1 MERSRVGGKRA
12 GPTAST
18 RGVYKLCQCFCFVCV
33 CVSVCLCV
41 CLSLFCL
48 CLFFSLSSS
57 TRLLAVPLSLF
68 RIYRQSHRWPSALKR
83 STPNPISQ
91 GVCVCVSVCVCVCV
105 LAILFGIDAALTSN
119 AQPPPQRRFLSFVGC
134 APPAISTPCLSASRQ
149 RHRSAVACASTTSCG
164 PSLAQTRQ
172 SSRLHSLPGNALP
185 LCVCVCVCVCAHLYI
200 IIVALVASNHIPRF
214 VIVQWPDFS
223 SPSPQVRRFTLPLF

>member
-57 TRLLAVPLSLF
+57 NRLLAVPLSLF

-119 AQPPPQRRFLSFVGC
+119 AQPPPPTALSLVCWMCATSNLHPVFERFK
-134 APPAISTPCLSASRQ
+134 AK
-149 RHRSAVACASTTSCG
+149 TSLRCRVCQHNVMRPELG
-164 PSLAQTRQ
+164 PDSSKFKIAQFAR
-172 SSRLHSLPGNALP
+172 
-185 LCVCVCVCVCAHLYI
+185 
-200 IIVALVASNHIPRF
+200 
-214 VIVQWPDFS
+214 
-223 SPSPQVRRFTLPLF
+223 